1 MLVDTIRKF
10 FTKSVPY
17 MVGIDIGSHSV
28 KAVLLSEQHGMYRV
42 EEALIEPMP
51 KGMIKDSEIQ
61 DIEAVARVISKIR
74 KHIPKQVKHAAVA
87 ISGSSVIT
95 KVIYMDVSL
104 SDTELES
111 QIEIEAD
118 SLIPYPLDEVSLDFE
133 KMDVNRADPSKVD
146 VLLSAARTENIEAR
160 SHAVLESGFEPK
172 VLDVESYALSRAGQL
187 CIGQLPDDANEKVIA
202 FIDIGAQITLLS
214 IIEGSRSLY
223 TRDQVFG
230 GEQFTNSIVSYYG
243 RSFEESEKAK
253 VNGDLPPNYTFEV
266 LAPFQTALLQQIRRS
281 IQMFL
286 NTSEKENVDYVVLSG
301 GTSLIAGLDRL
312 IIDELGIHTV
322 IARPFAELEIAAEL
336 DSEEIELVQ
345 SQLMIATGLAL
356 RSFSECHI

>member
-1 MLVDTIRKF
+1 
-10 FTKSVPY
+10 

>member
-1 MLVDTIRKF
+1 
-10 FTKSVPY
+10 

-28 KAVLLSEQHGMYRV
+28 KAVLLSEQHGVYRV
-42 EEALIEPMP
+42 EEALVEPMP

-61 DIEAVARVISKIR
+61 DIEAVARVVNKIR
-74 KHIPKQVKHAAVA
+74 KQIPKSIKHAAVA

-95 KVIYMDVSL
+95 KVIYMDVTL
-104 SDTELES
+104 SDSELES

-133 KMDVNRADPSKVD
+133 KIAVNKADPSKID
-146 VLLSAARTENIEAR
+146 ILLSAARTENIEAR
-160 SHAVLESGFEPK
+160 SHAVNEGGFEPK

-187 CIGQLPDDANEKVIA
+187 CIGQLPDDADKKVVA
-202 FIDIGAQITLLS
+202 FIDVGSQITLLS
-214 IIEGSRSLY
+214 IIEGERSLY
-223 TRDQVFG
+223 TRDQLFG

-286 NTSEKENVDYVVLSG
+286 NTSEKDNVDYIVLSG
-301 GTSLIAGLDRL
+301 GTSLISGLDRL
-312 IIDELGIHTV
+312 LIDELGIHTV
-322 IARPFAELEIAAEL
+322 IAKPFAELEIAAEL
-336 DSEEIELVQ
+336 DSEDIDLIQ

-356 RSFSECHI
+356 RSFSQCHI

>member
-1 MLVDTIRKF
+1 MLDTIRKL
-10 FTKSVPY
+10 FTKNVPY

-28 KAVLLSEQHGMYRV
+28 KAVLLSEQHGVYRV
-42 EEALIEPMP
+42 EEALVEPMP

-61 DIEAVARVISKIR
+61 DIEAVARVVNKIR
-74 KHIPKQVKHAAVA
+74 KQIPKSIKHAAVA

-95 KVIYMDVSL
+95 KVIYMDVTL
-104 SDTELES
+104 SDSELES

-133 KMDVNRADPSKVD
+133 KIAVNKADPSKID
-146 VLLSAARTENIEAR
+146 ILLSAARTENIEAR
-160 SHAVLESGFEPK
+160 SHAVNEGGFEPK

-187 CIGQLPDDANEKVIA
+187 CIGQLPDDADKKVVA
-202 FIDIGAQITLLS
+202 FIDVGSQITLLS
-214 IIEGSRSLY
+214 IIEGERSLY

-286 NTSEKENVDYVVLSG
+286 NTSEKDNVDYIVLSG
-301 GTSLIAGLDRL
+301 GTSLISGLDRL
-312 IIDELGIHTV
+312 LIDELGIHTV
-322 IARPFAELEIAAEL
+322 IAKPFAELEIAAEL
-336 DSEEIELVQ
+336 DSEDIDLIQ

-356 RSFSECHI
+356 RSFSSCHI

>member
-1 MLVDTIRKF
+1 MLDTIRKL

-28 KAVLLSEQHGMYRV
+28 KAVLLSEQHGVYRV
-42 EEALIEPMP
+42 EEALVEPMP

-61 DIEAVARVISKIR
+61 DIEAVARVVNKIR
-74 KHIPKQVKHAAVA
+74 KQIPKSIKHAAVA

-95 KVIYMDVSL
+95 KVIYMDVTL
-104 SDTELES
+104 SDSELES

-133 KMDVNRADPSKVD
+133 KIAVNKADPSKID
-146 VLLSAARTENIEAR
+146 ILLSAARTENIEAR
-160 SHAVLESGFEPK
+160 SHAVNEGGFEPK

-187 CIGQLPDDANEKVIA
+187 CIGQLPDDADKKVVA
-202 FIDIGAQITLLS
+202 FIDVGSQITLLS
-214 IIEGSRSLY
+214 IIEGERSLY

-286 NTSEKENVDYVVLSG
+286 NTSEKDNVDYIVLSG
-301 GTSLIAGLDRL
+301 GTSLISGLDRL
-312 IIDELGIHTV
+312 LIDELGIHTV
-322 IARPFAELEIAAEL
+322 IAKPFAELEIAAEL
-336 DSEEIELVQ
+336 DSEDIDLIQ

-356 RSFSECHI
+356 RSFSQCHI

>member
-1 MLVDTIRKF
+1 
-10 FTKSVPY
+10 

-28 KAVLLSEQHGMYRV
+28 KAVLLSEQHGVYRV
-42 EEALIEPMP
+42 EEALVEPMP

-61 DIEAVARVISKIR
+61 DIEAVARVVNKIR
-74 KHIPKQVKHAAVA
+74 KRIPKSIKHAAVA

-95 KVIYMDVSL
+95 KVIYMDVTL
-104 SDTELES
+104 SDSELES

-133 KMDVNRADPSKVD
+133 KIAVNKADPSKID
-146 VLLSAARTENIEAR
+146 ILLSAARTENIEAR
-160 SHAVLESGFEPK
+160 SHAVNEGGFEPK

-187 CIGQLPDDANEKVIA
+187 CIGQLPDDAEKKVIA
-202 FIDIGAQITLLS
+202 FIDVGAQITLLS
-214 IIEGSRSLY
+214 IIEGERSLY

-286 NTSEKENVDYVVLSG
+286 NTSEKDNVDYIVLSG
-301 GTSLIAGLDRL
+301 GTSLISGLDRL
-312 IIDELGIHTV
+312 LIDELGIHTV
-322 IARPFAELEIAAEL
+322 IAKPFAELEIAAEL
-336 DSEEIELVQ
+336 DSEDIDLIQ

-356 RSFSECHI
+356 RSFSQCHI

>member
-1 MLVDTIRKF
+1 
-10 FTKSVPY
+10 
-17 MVGIDIGSHSV
+17 MVGIDIGSHSI
-28 KAVLLSEQHGMYRV
+28 KAVLLSEQHGLYRV

-61 DIEAVARVISKIR
+61 DIEAVAKVISKIR

-95 KVIYMDVSL
+95 KIIYMDVSL

-133 KMDVNRADPSKVD
+133 KIAVNRADPSKVD

-160 SHAVLESGFEPK
+160 SLACVEGGFEPK
-172 VLDVESYALSRAGQL
+172 VLDVESYALSRAGRL
-187 CIGQLPDDANEKVIA
+187 CIGQLPDDADEKVVA
-202 FIDIGAQITLLS
+202 FVDIGAQISLLS
-214 IIEGSRSLY
+214 IIEGERSLY

-243 RSFEESEKAK
+243 RSFEESERAK
-253 VNGDLPPNYTFEV
+253 INGDLPPNYTFEV

-286 NTSEKENVDYVVLSG
+286 NTSEKGQVDYIVLSG
-301 GTSLIAGLDRL
+301 GTSLISGLDRL
-312 IIDELGIHTV
+312 LIDELGIHTV
-322 IARPFAELEIAAEL
+322 IAKPFAELEIAAEL
-336 DSEEIELVQ
+336 DSEEIEQNQ
-345 SQLMIATGLAL
+345 SQFMIATGLAL

>member
-1 MLVDTIRKF
+1 MIVETIRKI
-10 FTKSVPY
+10 FTKNVPY

-28 KAVLLSEQHGMYRV
+28 KAVLLSEQHGMYRM
-42 EEALIEPMP
+42 EAATVEPMP
-51 KGMIKDSEIQ
+51 KGMIKDREIQ
-61 DIEAVARVISKIR
+61 DIEAVAKVISKIR
-74 KHIPKQVKHAAVA
+74 KNIPKSVKYAAVA
-87 ISGSSVIT
+87 ISGASVIT

-104 SDTELES
+104 SESELES

-133 KMDVNRADPSKVD
+133 KLTVNKADPTKVD

-160 SHAVLESGFEPK
+160 AHAVLEGGFEPK
-172 VLDVESYALSRAGQL
+172 VMDVESYSLSRAGQL
-187 CIGQLPDDANEKVIA
+187 CLPQLPDDAADKVVA

-214 IIEGSRSLY
+214 IIQGEKSLY

-230 GEQFTNSIVSYYG
+230 GDQFTNSIVSYYG
-243 RSFEESEKAK
+243 RSFEESEEAK
-253 VNGDLPPNYTFEV
+253 VEGKLPPNYTFEV

-286 NTSEKENVDYVVLSG
+286 NTSEKDSVDYIVLSG
-301 GTSLIAGLDRL
+301 GTSLIQGLERL
-312 IIDELGIHTV
+312 LIDELGIHTV
-322 IARPFAELEIAAEL
+322 IAKPMSELEIAAEL
-336 DSEEIELVQ
+336 DVEQVENIQ